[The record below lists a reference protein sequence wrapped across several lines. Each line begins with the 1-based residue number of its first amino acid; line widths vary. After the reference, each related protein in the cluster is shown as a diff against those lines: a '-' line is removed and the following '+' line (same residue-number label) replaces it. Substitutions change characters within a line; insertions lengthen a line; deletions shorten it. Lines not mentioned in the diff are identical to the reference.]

1 MTKAGVCIFSEGDK
15 VIYRQP
21 ERVYKM
27 ELERDDVFGLHKG
40 KGFIEEGTLI
50 PTPMDF
56 SKKNYASLRALNQI
70 LKRLIFPD
78 QFTKEESFDLTTKD
92 YEFLKYWMSRTPPE
106 VEVPYYDRNDYYD
119 SYCKFLMY
127 GDLKGEMSDQIRI
140 YNKVGLAFGT
150 LTDVAYIKDHQGV
163 EFLLPQRF
171 WLIITKYLTMVN
183 MSTTSWGFLSLG
195 LWAGQF
201 TNMKPS
207 KRI

>member
-1 MTKAGVCIFSEGDK
+1 
-15 VIYRQP
+15 
-21 ERVYKM
+21 
-27 ELERDDVFGLHKG
+27 
-40 KGFIEEGTLI
+40 
-50 PTPMDF
+50 MDF
-56 SKKNYASLRALNQI
+56 SKKNFASLRALNQI

-163 EFLLPQRF
+163 EFLLAATVLVNHNQIFNDGEYEYDELGIPFFGALGRAVY
-171 WLIITKYLTMVN
+171 KYETLKE
-183 MSTTSWGFLSLG
+183 GFELP
-195 LWAGQF
+195 
-201 TNMKPS
+201 K
-207 KRI
+207 